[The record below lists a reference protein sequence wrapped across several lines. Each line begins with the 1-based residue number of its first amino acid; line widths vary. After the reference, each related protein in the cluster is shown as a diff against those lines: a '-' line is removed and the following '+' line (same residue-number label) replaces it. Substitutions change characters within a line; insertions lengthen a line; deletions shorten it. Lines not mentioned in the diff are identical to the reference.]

1 MRNFKA
7 ILFLAM
13 AAVILS
19 PVVFARLAFAEDE
32 EIDISAYSIVDGEV
46 RKGGAAIGEGAMV
59 REIPAGVEGPLR
71 FWSAFSSD
79 MSEAVAE
86 NETGVWFFSESGE
99 ALAFQPLESEYDAL
113 DMAMNPDG
121 GKFILTAGS
130 YGRPDVTFGL
140 YEFPDTDKKA
150 EFSGV
155 VGSAA
160 WIDPVR
166 FVFTRIDDARE
177 TEEGIFS
184 MNALRLSV
192 AMYDTAESE
201 STVLKEATDT
211 KNYWFQTITEDGASL
226 VVNEDSVKS
235 EKDWGDEEKI
245 ETLEMKVEI
254 PVAG

>member
-1 MRNFKA
+1 MKSFKA
-7 ILFLAM
+7 ILFLAVAILS
-13 AAVILS
+13 AAV
-19 PVVFARLAFAEDE
+19 FANLAFAADE

-46 RKGGAAIGEGAMV
+46 RKDGTAFAEGAMV
-59 REIPAGVEGPLR
+59 REIPAGVGGPLR
-71 FWSAFSSD
+71 FWSAFSPGI
-79 MSEAVAE
+79 SEAVAE
-86 NETGVWFFSESGE
+86 NETGVWFFSKSGE

-121 GKFILTAGS
+121 DKFILTAGS

-140 YEFPDTDKKA
+140 YEFPGTDKKA

-155 VGSAA
+155 VGSAE

-177 TEEGIFS
+177 TEDGVFS

-192 AMYDTAESE
+192 AMYDTSE
-201 STVLKEATDT
+201 EETTVLKEATDT
-211 KNYWFQTITEDGASL
+211 KNYWFQRMTEDGASL

-245 ETLEMKVEI
+245 ETREIKVEI
-254 PVAG
+254 PAAG